1 METFNE
7 ELRRRT
13 KALALKIVHL
23 YPKLGSG
30 DVARIIGKQLLR
42 SATSMAA
49 NFRASCR
56 ARSDAEHYAKLCI
69 VIEETDETLFWLE
82 LIEEGGTLKP
92 EIIREIKEESFRLL
106 QILSKTR
113 KTLKK

>member
-1 METFNE
+1 
-7 ELRRRT
+7 
-13 KALALKIVHL
+13 
-23 YPKLGSG
+23 
-30 DVARIIGKQLLR
+30 
-42 SATSMAA
+42 
-49 NFRASCR
+49 
-56 ARSDAEHYAKLCI
+56 
-69 VIEETDETLFWLE
+69 LE